1 MRTYSTITESFEEE
15 GRNEQVRMGRKKID
29 WAASRMPILSVIRE
43 KFIREKPFGGEIIGV
58 ALHVEA
64 KTAVL
69 VELLVDGGAEV
80 AITGCNPLSTHDDV
94 SVALDSNAQVSS
106 YAVKGVTNEEY
117 YGGLEAVISHKPT
130 LTLDDGGDLIFE
142 LHEKHRQKLKNIIG
156 GCEETTTGVHRLK
169 AMESKGEILYPI
181 FAVNDTPMKR
191 LFDNVHGT
199 GESSLVSIAMTT
211 NLSWAGKTIVIA
223 GYGYCGRGVAKKVS
237 GQNARVIITEIN
249 PTRALEAYM
258 EGYEVMPMHKA
269 AEKGDVFITTTGNR
283 DIIVEKHYEVMKNG
297 AILANAGHFNVEID
311 TEGLS
316 KIAKRHEE
324 IRDGITEY
332 ELENGNKI
340 CVLSEGRLVNLSTPL
355 SLGHPIEIMDQ
366 SFGMQ
371 AVCMR
376 ELVDNRTYAPGIH
389 SVPSRLDDKVA
400 KIKLSAEGVEIDYL
414 SELQQKYL
422 DGWEIGT

>member
-1 MRTYSTITESFEEE
+1 MRTYYTITESLEEE
-15 GRNEQVRMGRKKID
+15 ERDEQVKRGRKKID
-29 WAASRMPILSVIRE
+29 WAASRMPILSVMRE
-43 KFIREKPFGGEIIGV
+43 EFIREKPFDGEIIGV

-94 SVALDSNAQVSS
+94 SVALDSNAHISS
-106 YAVKGVTNEEY
+106 YAVKGVTDEEY
-117 YGGLEAVISHKPT
+117 YRGLEAVISHKPT
-130 LTLDDGGDLIFE
+130 LILDDGGDLIFE
-142 LHEKHRQKLKNIIG
+142 LHDKHRQKLKNIIG

-169 AMESKGEILYPI
+169 AMETRGEILYPI

-191 LFDNVHGT
+191 LFDNIHGT
-199 GESSLVSIAMTT
+199 GESSLISIAMTT
-211 NLSWAGKTIVIA
+211 NLSWAGKTIVVA

-283 DIIVEKHYEVMKNG
+283 DIIVEKHYEVMKDG
-297 AILANAGHFNVEID
+297 AILANAGHFDVEID
-311 TEGLS
+311 IEGLS
-316 KIAKRHEE
+316 KIAKQHTEV
-324 IRDGITEY
+324 RDGITEY

-389 SVPSRLDDKVA
+389 SVPPMLDDKIA
-400 KIKLSAEGVEIDYL
+400 KIKLYAEGVEIDYL
-414 SELQQKYL
+414 SDLQKKYI

>member
-69 VELLVDGGAEV
+69 VELLVDGGAEI

-249 PTRALEAYM
+249 PDTVIDGNENTPRT
-258 EGYEVMPMHKA
+258 GSFEV
-269 AEKGDVFITTTGNR
+269 E
-283 DIIVEKHYEVMKNG
+283 
-297 AILANAGHFNVEID
+297 
-311 TEGLS
+311 
-316 KIAKRHEE
+316 
-324 IRDGITEY
+324 
-332 ELENGNKI
+332 
-340 CVLSEGRLVNLSTPL
+340 
-355 SLGHPIEIMDQ
+355 
-366 SFGMQ
+366 
-371 AVCMR
+371 
-376 ELVDNRTYAPGIH
+376 
-389 SVPSRLDDKVA
+389 
-400 KIKLSAEGVEIDYL
+400 
-414 SELQQKYL
+414 L
-422 DGWEIGT
+422 DGKIVFSKFQAGKFPSASEIKSWF